1 MRRKLIVLSILY
13 VLASFC
19 RSEAQKVTDSVLI
32 KSFDERF
39 LKMDSLILPPPI
51 TVNNR
56 FTDSYSK
63 KSYSFDNK
71 EHPVLPYAGDS
82 LLDQAL
88 RKRTASEIQALKS
101 VTGLEFSGQ
110 GYYRPDENLGL
121 DDDDAVSRYRG
132 KIQVQVEW
140 NILQSSLYKRKGR
153 INELHIQE
161 EIDRKKYLRDN
172 LGLWANKQKEI
183 SRLQYDSLLAGVLLH
198 RIGNLSLLSDAQH
211 YLLRKQQISSDEL
224 LDILNE
230 KAEAERLL
238 ATIDR
243 KYVPATNLSHPKGV
257 IVLVDTARLMAQVRA
272 TQYDLS
278 TLELR
283 MDYLEQ
289 RRKNTTYWGT
299 TTLSPFIRYSYY
311 TRSGLPNSSNVDLGV
326 SFRLPLSAESH
337 RKRKALQ
344 AEQAVLIAE
353 KEAMSL
359 KIVEDIQMIINDI
372 ERMNRSVA
380 GEVQRLHQL
389 KEYLTIRGEAYRNRI
404 GGYSLPARLKEY
416 NNYLSCWERLL
427 SLAYQRDCLIADLQT
442 FLTDTSVWLYCREVE
457 L

>member
-1 MRRKLIVLSILY
+1 MRAKQTVLSIFY
-13 VLASFC
+13 VLTGFC
-19 RSEAQKVTDSVLI
+19 RSGAQEVTDSVLVR
-32 KSFDERF
+32 SFDEHF
-39 LKMDSLILPPPI
+39 QKMDTLIYPAHAPQAGSP
-51 TVNNR
+51 TY
-56 FTDSYSK
+56 SYS
-63 KSYSFDNK
+63 SFVRSLDK
-71 EHPVLPYAGDS
+71 EASPLLAEALDS
-82 LLDQAL
+82 LYDQAL
-88 RKRTASEIQALKS
+88 RRRTDSEVRALKS

-110 GYYRPDENLGL
+110 GYYRPDESLGL
-121 DDDDAVSRYRG
+121 DEDDATSRYKG
-132 KIQVQVEW
+132 KIQAQVQW

-161 EIDRKKYLRDN
+161 EIDRKTHLRDH
-172 LGLWANKQKEI
+172 LGLWVSRQKER

-198 RIGNLSLLSDAQH
+198 RIENLTLLSDAQH

-224 LDILNE
+224 LDLLNE

-243 KYVPATNLSHPKGV
+243 EYAPATDLSQPRGV
-257 IVLVDTARLMAQVRA
+257 IVWVDTARLMAQVRA

-299 TTLSPFIRYSYY
+299 ASLSPFIRYSHY
-311 TRSGLPNSSNVDLGV
+311 TRSELPNSANVDLGV
-326 SFRLPLSAESH
+326 NFRLPLSAESR
-337 RKRKALQ
+337 RKRKTLR
-344 AEQAVLIAE
+344 AEQAVLAAE
-353 KEAMSL
+353 KEALSR
-359 KIVEDIQMIINDI
+359 KVEEDIRMILSDI
-372 ERMNRSVA
+372 GRMNRSVA
-380 GEVQRLHQL
+380 GEVKRLNQL
-389 KEYLTIRGEAYRNRI
+389 KKYLARRGEAYRNRI

-427 SLAYQRDCLIADLQT
+427 SFAYQRDCLIADLQT
-442 FLTDTSVWLYCREVE
+442 FLTDTPVWLYCREVE

>member
-1 MRRKLIVLSILY
+1 M
-13 VLASFC
+13 
-19 RSEAQKVTDSVLI
+19 
-32 KSFDERF
+32 
-39 LKMDSLILPPPI
+39 
-51 TVNNR
+51 
-56 FTDSYSK
+56 
-63 KSYSFDNK
+63 
-71 EHPVLPYAGDS
+71 
-82 LLDQAL
+82 
-88 RKRTASEIQALKS
+88 KS

-121 DDDDAVSRYRG
+121 DEDDAVSRYRG

-161 EIDRKKYLRDN
+161 EIDRKRYLHDN
-172 LGLWANKQKEI
+172 LGLWVNKQKEI

-198 RIGNLSLLSDAQH
+198 RIGNLSLLSAVQH

-311 TRSGLPNSSNVDLGV
+311 TRSGLPNSSNMDLGV
-326 SFRLPLSAESH
+326 SFRLPLSAESR
-337 RKRKALQ
+337 RKRKTLQ
-344 AEQAVLIAE
+344 AEQDVLIAE
-353 KEAMSL
+353 KEAVSL
-359 KIVEDIQMIINDI
+359 KVVEDIQMIINDI

-389 KEYLTIRGEAYRNRI
+389 KEYLAMRGEAYRNRI

-416 NNYLSCWERLL
+416 NNYLNCWERLL

-442 FLTDTSVWLYCREVE
+442 FLTGTSVWLYCREVE